1 MILSRI
7 LMVLL
12 LAILAYIVYITMNS
26 NESFSNNNLKN
37 NDKTTSSVME
47 NPTIEN
53 KYNIVINK
61 ELSEVVNPLKNQE
74 RYVVPTGLS
83 PEKEE
88 KLNAGINSYK
98 KNNEKAVKTH
108 EKIRADVNK
117 VLDVKVKEAAK
128 PYIPDGSMI
137 VDTDKNDKIVIDS
150 SKLYS
155 PDPRDIPLLNVN
167 IDKDADYDQTLIY
180 NPNTAKN
187 MKNVYGVLDGN
198 YFTIANNI
206 GRGVR
211 VFNETNG
218 SEFAYAPINEMK
230 GIPSDKDFDPAS
242 LLIDSSNFLCAPLC
256 NNLYYT
262 NSIANTNKNAS
273 QDLRGDICVKFNNN
287 FTPFYQSTIYGEPLT
302 INRLGDCPNKA
313 PECLI

>member
-1 MILSRI
+1 
-7 LMVLL
+7 MVLL

-47 NPTIEN
+47 NQNPTIESKN
-53 KYNIVINK
+53 NIVLNR
-61 ELSEVVNPLKNQE
+61 ELSEVVNPLKNQK
-74 RYVVPTGLS
+74 RYVVPTGLA

-88 KLNAGINSYK
+88 KLNAGIKSY
-98 KNNEKAVKTH
+98 NEDNEKAVKNH
-108 EKIRADVNK
+108 ENIRAAVDK
-117 VLDVKVKEAAK
+117 VLNVKVHEAAK
-128 PYIPDGSMI
+128 PYRPVGSM
-137 VDTDKNDKIVIDS
+137 VVNTDKNDKIVIDS

-155 PDPRDIPLLNVN
+155 PDPRDIPLLDVS
-167 IDKDADYDQTLIY
+167 IDREADYDQTLIY

-187 MKNVYGVLDGN
+187 MKNVHGVLDGN

-206 GRGVR
+206 ERGVK
-211 VFNETNG
+211 VFKENAG
-218 SEFAYAPINEMK
+218 SEFTYASIKEMK

-256 NNLYYT
+256 DNLYYT

-273 QDLRGDICVKFNNN
+273 QDLRGDVCIKFNNN